1 MLSLVIEE
9 NITFA
14 DRVDSTAQ
22 DLKNRHNRT
31 EDKMA
36 H

>member
-22 DLKNRHNRT
+22 DLKNRQNRT